1 MLHPGEEEE
10 ESEMQME
17 TEILMMPVSEAI
29 KTLDNALASVSSI
42 WTMLSKHTPGGRFY
56 GRIQNEQL
64 QQDINTLSETVCWTI
79 SDIEMIIDDVLKDSD
94 PKYPAAGVSRVEY
107 TSCDIK
113 NQWTKLLADI
123 NDQLDQVETIDV
135 DVDAVRADH
144 SRLQD

>member
-1 MLHPGEEEE
+1 
-10 ESEMQME
+10 
-17 TEILMMPVSEAI
+17 MMPVPEAM

-42 WTMLSKHTPGGRFY
+42 WTMLSKHTEGGRFY

-64 QQDINTLSETVCWTI
+64 QQDINTLSETVQNSI
-79 SDIEMIIDDVLKDSD
+79 SDIAMIIDDVLKDYD
-94 PKYPAAGVSRVEY
+94 PRYPAAGVSRVEY
-107 TSCDIK
+107 TSCDIT

-144 SRLQD
+144 PRLQD

>member
-10 ESEMQME
+10 ELEMQME
-17 TEILMMPVSEAI
+17 TEILMMPVPEAM

-42 WTMLSKHTPGGRFY
+42 WTMLSKHTEGGRFY

-64 QQDINTLSETVCWTI
+64 QQDINTLSETVQNSI
-79 SDIEMIIDDVLKDSD
+79 SDIAMIIDDVLKDSD
-94 PKYPAAGVSRVEY
+94 PRYPAAGVSRVEY
-107 TSCDIK
+107 TSCDIT

-144 SRLQD
+144 PRLQD

>member
-10 ESEMQME
+10 LEMQME
-17 TEILMMPVSEAI
+17 TEILMMPVPEAM

-42 WTMLSKHTPGGRFY
+42 WTMLSKHTEGGRFY

-64 QQDINTLSETVCWTI
+64 QQDINTLSETVQNSI
-79 SDIEMIIDDVLKDSD
+79 SDIAMIIDDVLKDSD
-94 PKYPAAGVSRVEY
+94 PRYPAAGVSRVEY
-107 TSCDIK
+107 TSCDIT

-144 SRLQD
+144 PRLQD